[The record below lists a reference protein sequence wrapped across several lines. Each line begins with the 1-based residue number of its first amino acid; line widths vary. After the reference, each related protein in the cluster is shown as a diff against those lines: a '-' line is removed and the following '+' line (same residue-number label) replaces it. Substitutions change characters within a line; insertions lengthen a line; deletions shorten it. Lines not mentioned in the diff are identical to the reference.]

1 MKLLPA
7 GRVVVLNVA
16 TPFLPLVTSQ
26 DVARRVVDVHADD
39 VQLRNCTDPVGALG
53 GVGVGTTVAVSVTDC
68 GEVDGFGVDARPVA
82 VEYCGKAVPV
92 YVKLNAWFWQPGF

>member
-7 GRVVVLNVA
+7 GRVVVLKVA
-16 TPFLPLVTSQ
+16 TPFMPLATSE
-26 DVARRVVDVHADD
+26 VVPRRLVDVHAD
-39 VQLRNCTDPVGALG
+39 VVHLRNCTDPVGALG

-82 VEYCGKAVPV
+82 VEYCGNAVPV
-92 YVKLNAWFWQPGF
+92 YVKLNAWLWQPGF